1 MTTPKQVCVKWLD
14 ACSVDK
20 WHDKKAIETQQMF
33 HPILVLN
40 TGFLILNNE
49 ERVVLGTS
57 YRADSRLY
65 QYIFVIP
72 KTSVQE
78 IKEVK

>member
-14 ACSVDK
+14 ACSIDK
-20 WHDKKAIETQQMF
+20 WYDKETIEKEKIF
-33 HPILVLN
+33 KPIIVLN

-57 YRADSRLY
+57 YRADSRLF

-78 IKEVK
+78 IKEIK